1 MKKYMIEEIYPKSQ
15 TGKCMVYFNM
25 SHHYRRIYSAKPRV
39 DTNLAKRSQNQ
50 LCCSSPDVFN
60 FVKRNTVKQP
70 LLMTPRHKTCTKEKE
85 SELFKPKI
93 LESHIESKLKTL
105 PVYQAPQRIVTTKAV
120 QTENN
125 DIDEIIKNDKVA
137 NENSDE
143 NDPLEN
149 ETKDL
154 SHNNEKDKGKVTSN
168 QKKHEG
174 SDEHKFRPTDKSCA
188 LFLKDITDD
197 ILRKGI
203 YSNQS
208 LEKLFTH
215 HISKNKYFLP
225 KDIMER
231 EIMRLKKELDMPIE
245 SEKQESEETIK
256 DEEALTALDSLFL
269 PSDIRDKVASSLGLT
284 KKSPIPLPSPKDSF
298 TGSLELTSM
307 SEKPKKELYNDE
319 KHKTDSVRESD
330 GSEPEQTSE
339 SKEDTIND
347 VLDNRSLNENSAHST
362 EIDSQ
367 DETDGDDSDKND
379 VVNRTRTV
387 SPVLEKIVSDNV
399 SKHHE
404 EIETTSDL
412 SSIHTE
418 SDG

>member
-1 MKKYMIEEIYPKSQ
+1 MLEGVYPKSQ

-70 LLMTPRHKTCTKEKE
+70 LLMTPRHRICTKEKE

-93 LESHIESKLKTL
+93 LESHIESKLKAL
-105 PVYQAPQRIVTTKAV
+105 PVYQAPQRIVITKAV

-125 DIDEIIKNDKVA
+125 DVEEIPKHEKVV
-137 NENSDE
+137 NESSDE
-143 NDPLEN
+143 NDALET
-149 ETKDL
+149 ERKDL
-154 SHNNEKDKGKVTSN
+154 SHNNEKEKGKVTSN
-168 QKKHEG
+168 RRKREN
-174 SDEHKFRPTDKSCA
+174 SNENKFRPTDKLCA

-203 YSNQS
+203 YSNES

-215 HISKNKYFLP
+215 HISKNKYDLS
-225 KDIMER
+225 KEIMER
-231 EIMRLKKELDMPIE
+231 EILRLKRELDMPVE
-245 SEKQESEETIK
+245 SERQESEESIK

-284 KKSPIPLPSPKDSF
+284 KKSPMPLPSPKDSF
-298 TGSLELTSM
+298 TGSLEFTSM
-307 SEKPKKELYNDE
+307 SEKPKKESRNVE
-319 KHKTDSVRESD
+319 IQKADSVQESD
-330 GSEPEQTSE
+330 GSETEQASE

-347 VLDNRSLNENSAHST
+347 LLNNGSLNENSVHST
-362 EIDSQ
+362 EIGSQ
-367 DETDGDDSDKND
+367 DDTDDPDSEKND
-379 VVNRTRTV
+379 ILNRTRTV
-387 SPVLEKIVSDNV
+387 SPALEKIESNNI

-418 SDG
+418 SDE